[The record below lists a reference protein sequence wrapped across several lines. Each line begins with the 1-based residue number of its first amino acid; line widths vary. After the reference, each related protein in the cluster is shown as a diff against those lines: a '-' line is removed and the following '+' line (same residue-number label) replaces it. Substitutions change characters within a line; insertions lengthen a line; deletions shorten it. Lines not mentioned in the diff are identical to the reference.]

1 MISAYRIKFSI
12 GSAALQFGLMRLD
25 QLRRNRGARYS
36 PLSSKLADELPSKR
50 LIPCARPTITYIVRT
65 YIAYRKTSLTT
76 AQPHARLASL
86 VPQKLLLALFGETA
100 LVPVRFGSVPGV
112 LVSQRWPFPQRE
124 EYLKMLEDY
133 RD

>member
-100 LVPVRFGSVPGV
+100 LVPVGLAQPLASWFRSA
-112 LVSQRWPFPQRE
+112 WPCWRTIVTSS
-124 EYLKMLEDY
+124 
-133 RD
+133 RRS